1 MEKTRNP
8 NTIRPFLD
16 SWKAKCLFGWMDLF
30 VCFVVGWRVDGQSTD
45 EKGERER
52 DGRRQQEWTC
62 CPKEKKKNKRKV
74 GRNNTI

>member
-1 MEKTRNP
+1 
-8 NTIRPFLD
+8 
-16 SWKAKCLFGWMDLF
+16 MDLF
-30 VCFVVGWRVDGQSTD
+30 VCFVVGWRVDGQSID